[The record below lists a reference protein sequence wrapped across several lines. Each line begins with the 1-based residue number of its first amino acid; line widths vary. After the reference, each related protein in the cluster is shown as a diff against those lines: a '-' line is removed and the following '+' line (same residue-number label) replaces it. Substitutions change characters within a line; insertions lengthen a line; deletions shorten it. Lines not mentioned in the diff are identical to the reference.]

1 MRTILI
7 LLVPL
12 MLLGQTGLDIARKI
26 DQRAEPTDMVSDMTM
41 ILTNKKGQTRT
52 QKIHSVMQG
61 REKQIIWF
69 LEPADDRGV
78 AFLKIE
84 HKDRDDEMRIWLP
97 GFGKMRR
104 ISSSKKA
111 ENFMGSDLT
120 YEDMT
125 SRDLD
130 DYTFELL
137 REDELDGAAVWV
149 LQSNPKPELRSAY
162 SRIVSWV
169 RQADALPV
177 KEEYYNRSGKLEKIR
192 VVTTEQLQGYTIVT
206 RMFVEN
212 VLKNHTT
219 ELLFDKIKVDTGVKD
234 NLFHERNLRRL
245 PR

>member
-1 MRTILI
+1 MMRMIFI
-7 LLVPL
+7 LLLPL
-12 MLLGQTGLDIARKI
+12 MLLGQTGMDIARKM
-26 DQRAEPTDMVSDMTM
+26 DERAEPDDIVSDMTM
-41 ILTNKKGQTRT
+41 TLTNKKGQTRT
-52 QKIHSVMQG
+52 LKVHSVMQG

-69 LEPADDRGV
+69 LAPADDRGV

-84 HKDRDDEMRIWLP
+84 HEDRDDELRIWLP

-104 ISSSKKA
+104 ISSSKKG
-111 ENFMGSDLT
+111 ESFMGSDVT

-137 REDELDGAAVWV
+137 GEEELDGASVWV

-177 KEEYYNRSGKLEKIR
+177 KEEYYNRAGKLEKIR
-192 VVTTEQLQGYTIVT
+192 VVETEQLQGYTVIT

-219 ELLFDKIKVDTGVKD
+219 ELLFEKIEVDSGVKD

-245 PR
+245 P

>member
-1 MRTILI
+1 MMRTISLF
-7 LLVPL
+7 LPL
-12 MLLGQTGLDIARKI
+12 MLLGQTGMDIARKM
-26 DQRAEPTDMVSDMTM
+26 DERAEPDDMVNDMTM

-52 QKIHSVMQG
+52 LKVHSVMQG

-84 HKDRDDEMRIWLP
+84 HEDRADELRMWLP

-104 ISSSKKA
+104 ISSSKKS
-111 ENFMGSDLT
+111 ENFMGSDVT

-137 REDELDGAAVWV
+137 REEELAGDSVWV

-177 KEEYYNRSGKLEKIR
+177 KEEYYNQADDLEKTR
-192 VVTTEQLQGYTIVT
+192 VVETEQLQGYTVIT

-212 VLKNHTT
+212 VLKSHTT
-219 ELLFDKIKVDTGVKD
+219 ELLFDNIKVDTGVKD

-245 PR
+245 P

>member
-1 MRTILI
+1 MMRTIFM
-7 LLVPL
+7 LLLPL
-12 MLLGQTGLDIARKI
+12 MLLGQTGMDIARMM
-26 DQRAEPTDMVSDMTM
+26 DERTEPDDIVSDMTM
-41 ILTNKKGQTRT
+41 TLTNKKGQTRT
-52 QKIHSVMQG
+52 LKVHSVMQG

-84 HKDRDDEMRIWLP
+84 HEDRDDEMRIWLP

-111 ENFMGSDLT
+111 ESFMGSDLT

-125 SRDLD
+125 SRALD

-137 REDELDGAAVWV
+137 REEELAGDSVWV

-177 KEEYYNRSGKLEKIR
+177 KEEYYNRSGQLEKTR
-192 VVTTEQLQGYTIVT
+192 VVETEQLQGYTVIT

-212 VLKNHTT
+212 VLKGHTT
-219 ELLFDKIKVDTGVKD
+219 ELLFEKIEVDSGVKD

-245 PR
+245 P